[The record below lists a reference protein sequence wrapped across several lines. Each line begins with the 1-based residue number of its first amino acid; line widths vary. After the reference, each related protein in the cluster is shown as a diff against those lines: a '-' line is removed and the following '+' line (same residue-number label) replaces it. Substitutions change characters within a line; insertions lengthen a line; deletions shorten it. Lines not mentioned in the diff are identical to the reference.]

1 MEKRN
6 FRMVLQLLNEAEVH
20 ADGSPSDLDRRFRRL
35 ERKKGSNHPALIQYN
50 KVVRGAGDTVRSIII
65 SANARLGLLQN
76 PQILRILDHDEMEIE
91 EIGLGVDGDRNRKTA
106 LFCVTPD
113 SDKSY
118 AFLIGML
125 YSQIFQELYYQADF
139 HYNGKLPINVNFML
153 DEFANVPLPDD
164 YCSLLSTMR
173 SRNIS
178 CTIFIQNLAQIK
190 ALFEKTWE
198 TILGNC
204 DSLVYL
210 GGNEQSTH
218 KYISESLG
226 KGTIDKK
233 SSGETKGRQG
243 SSSRN
248 YDVLGRELLTPDET
262 RKLDNSECILLI
274 RGCDPIIDKKYN
286 TFAHSRFSETEDGGA
301 APYIH
306 DRMAAQKQAVQI
318 LSEESLDYYK
328 KKKEQGE
335 DVQIVELSFDE
346 IFSYEP
352 IPKKIFSEEE
362 LKENQKKR
370 TVEEV
375 RPPKKT
381 EKPVQTEEE
390 KLSELLESHVYNEE
404 QLGEIMLAIGAGIS
418 YDKNL
423 QMADTKNSA
432 EKMKEIRKKFTKET
446 ASD

>member
-1 MEKRN
+1 
-6 FRMVLQLLNEAEVH
+6 
-20 ADGSPSDLDRRFRRL
+20 
-35 ERKKGSNHPALIQYN
+35 
-50 KVVRGAGDTVRSIII
+50 
-65 SANARLGLLQN
+65 
-76 PQILRILDHDEMEIE
+76 
-91 EIGLGVDGDRNRKTA
+91 
-106 LFCVTPD
+106 
-113 SDKSY
+113 
-118 AFLIGML
+118 ML

-198 TILGNC
+198 TIPGNC

-418 YDKNL
+418 YDKIL
-423 QMADTKNSA
+423 QMTDTKNSA

>member
-1 MEKRN
+1 M
-6 FRMVLQLLNEAEVH
+6 
-20 ADGSPSDLDRRFRRL
+20 
-35 ERKKGSNHPALIQYN
+35 
-50 KVVRGAGDTVRSIII
+50 
-65 SANARLGLLQN
+65 
-76 PQILRILDHDEMEIE
+76 
-91 EIGLGVDGDRNRKTA
+91 
-106 LFCVTPD
+106 
-113 SDKSY
+113 
-118 AFLIGML
+118 
-125 YSQIFQELYYQADF
+125 
-139 HYNGKLPINVNFML
+139 
-153 DEFANVPLPDD
+153 
-164 YCSLLSTMR
+164 
-173 SRNIS
+173 
-178 CTIFIQNLAQIK
+178 
-190 ALFEKTWE
+190 
-198 TILGNC
+198 
-204 DSLVYL
+204 
-210 GGNEQSTH
+210 
-218 KYISESLG
+218 
-226 KGTIDKK
+226 
-233 SSGETKGRQG
+233 
-243 SSSRN
+243 
-248 YDVLGRELLTPDET
+248 LGRELLTPDET

-362 LKENQKKR
+362 LKENQKER

-375 RPPKKT
+375 RPPKKM

-404 QLGEIMLAIGAGIS
+404 QLGEIMLAIGTGIS
-418 YDKNL
+418 YDKIL
-423 QMADTKNSA
+423 QMADIKNSA

>member
-1 MEKRN
+1 
-6 FRMVLQLLNEAEVH
+6 
-20 ADGSPSDLDRRFRRL
+20 
-35 ERKKGSNHPALIQYN
+35 
-50 KVVRGAGDTVRSIII
+50 
-65 SANARLGLLQN
+65 
-76 PQILRILDHDEMEIE
+76 
-91 EIGLGVDGDRNRKTA
+91 
-106 LFCVTPD
+106 
-113 SDKSY
+113 
-118 AFLIGML
+118 
-125 YSQIFQELYYQADF
+125 
-139 HYNGKLPINVNFML
+139 
-153 DEFANVPLPDD
+153 
-164 YCSLLSTMR
+164 
-173 SRNIS
+173 
-178 CTIFIQNLAQIK
+178 
-190 ALFEKTWE
+190 
-198 TILGNC
+198 
-204 DSLVYL
+204 
-210 GGNEQSTH
+210 
-218 KYISESLG
+218 
-226 KGTIDKK
+226 
-233 SSGETKGRQG
+233 
-243 SSSRN
+243 
-248 YDVLGRELLTPDET
+248 
-262 RKLDNSECILLI
+262 
-274 RGCDPIIDKKYN
+274 
-286 TFAHSRFSETEDGGA
+286 
-301 APYIH
+301 
-306 DRMAAQKQAVQI
+306 MAAQKQAVQI

-418 YDKNL
+418 YDKIL